1 VALWEADP
9 HRQDMY
15 LPVCLN
21 ISNCYKSMYQRTS
34 EMSDGCFLCRFNNT
48 SHAKLAQAFITD
60 NAGCMTTHEMAAD
73 LAADLT
79 VSVPDAVG
87 IDRAMILI
95 HIEEHSL
102 NPNLRLSLM
111 LRNLFKLS
119 DSLLLNMNKVDE
131 SGNTTVDAKLV
142 ETYLKVQT
150 QIMTIYKQN
159 ELNKLLFA
167 GT

>member
-1 VALWEADP
+1 MA
-9 HRQDMY
+9 
-15 LPVCLN
+15 
-21 ISNCYKSMYQRTS
+21 
-34 EMSDGCFLCRFNNT
+34 DGCFLCRFNNT
-48 SHAKLAQAFITD
+48 SHAKLAQTFITD
-60 NAGCMTTHEMAAD
+60 NAGCMTAHEMAAD

-87 IDRAMILI
+87 IDRAAILT

-102 NPNLRLSLM
+102 NPNLRLSQM

-119 DSLLLNMNKVDE
+119 DSLLLNLNKVDE
-131 SGNTTVDAKLV
+131 SGNTTIDAKLV
-142 ETYLKVQT
+142 ETYLKVQN

>member
-1 VALWEADP
+1 
-9 HRQDMY
+9 
-15 LPVCLN
+15 
-21 ISNCYKSMYQRTS
+21 
-34 EMSDGCFLCRFNNT
+34 
-48 SHAKLAQAFITD
+48 
-60 NAGCMTTHEMAAD
+60 MTTHEMAAD